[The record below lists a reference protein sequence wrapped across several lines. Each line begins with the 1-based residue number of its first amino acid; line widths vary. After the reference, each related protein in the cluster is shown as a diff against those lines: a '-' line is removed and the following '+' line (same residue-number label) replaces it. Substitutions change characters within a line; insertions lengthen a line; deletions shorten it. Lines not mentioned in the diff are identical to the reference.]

1 MMYVYQ
7 FSGMQ
12 WGAHLLGS
20 MLWVWWLLPEYESYC
35 ARGIADSPPPIQKQN
50 TTFCSGVQTAAVFI
64 YGRQI
69 PRCIQAILMLTHC
82 GGLALWVCV
91 LLPHFCSC
99 GNHLSFIHPHF
110 CICQKIILTSHH
122 SSGLSLQAWFSFFFF
137 FMLLHSQQPWPEAF
151 CFGFSVHLLFLW
163 TRYLRKTLR
172 EFPPIYHKY
181 LLGPKGELFRF
192 WWSLVTVKQTL
203 HRNDWAPEKIQ
214 NVFVIINNL
223 LFLTVG

>member
-35 ARGIADSPPPIQKQN
+35 ACGITDSPPPIQKQN

-110 CICQKIILTSHH
+110 CICQKIIFTSHH
-122 SSGLSLQAWFSFFFF
+122 SSGLSLQAWFCFVFF
-137 FMLLHSQQPWPEAF
+137 HASAQPTALAR
-151 CFGFSVHLLFLW
+151 GVLFW
-163 TRYLRKTLR
+163 V
-172 EFPPIYHKY
+172 
-181 LLGPKGELFRF
+181 LGPSPF
-192 WWSLVTVKQTL
+192 
-203 HRNDWAPEKIQ
+203 
-214 NVFVIINNL
+214 FVNMISQEDLEGISSNL
-223 LFLTVG
+223 SQISTWTQG